1 MRRKFYSKNTYV
13 KKLFLFTKGIEHVF
27 SLQVIHCSGYL
38 RCVVEG
44 PVGSEYEDGAGRHC
58 IRKVGLL
65 AVGHSLPGRCL
76 TEVKLYQNMF
86 MFRASLDLKLI
97 FVDAK

>member
-1 MRRKFYSKNTYV
+1 M
-13 KKLFLFTKGIEHVF
+13 
-27 SLQVIHCSGYL
+27 
-38 RCVVEG
+38 EG